1 MEWEGIKHLRCSWS
15 LSSSLPRTLV
25 TADVQPNR
33 RIPLVYGVQVQWWP
47 GPLWLC
53 RHWGMGHKVFC
64 SCKGA
69 LSAFSW
75 AWPEVEPIP
84 TTFGSLPFSVLFIL
98 HRFWMLLPKK
108 MAGLAQETMF
118 SYCCGLGSMTC
129 QDGWEALEMVPEHP
143 LRDLSMEEMM
153 RLLNT
158 SIHNLADYS
167 PQEYRG

>member
-1 MEWEGIKHLRCSWS
+1 MSQLFPPLIISFFHSPDEENECFFPHPQSQREWEGIKHLRCSWS
-15 LSSSLPRTLV
+15 LSSSLPTTLV

-69 LSAFSW
+69 LSASSW

-84 TTFGSLPFSVLFIL
+84 TTFGSLPFSVLFYTPQML
-98 HRFWMLLPKK
+98 NAPTQEDGRFSSRNNGSVI
-108 MAGLAQETMF
+108 AVD
-118 SYCCGLGSMTC
+118 LG
-129 QDGWEALEMVPEHP
+129 V
-143 LRDLSMEEMM
+143 
-153 RLLNT
+153 
-158 SIHNLADYS
+158 
-167 PQEYRG
+167 